1 LETQAAVSERELGL
15 LLRAGRTPRLV
26 DVPELAFLALD
37 GHGDPNV
44 SASYRDALQALFTVS
59 YTLKFEI
66 KRAGGP
72 VFRVAPLEGLWS
84 VPDMAGFAAASKAD
98 WDWTMMIRQP
108 PVVTPELLQQA
119 ATQAAER
126 RDLPLARELRLKR
139 FAEGRAAQILHIGPY
154 AAEAPTIEAL
164 HAFIAAQGLVRRGRH
179 HEIYLGD
186 PRRAAPERLRTI
198 IRQPVEP
205 A

>member
-1 LETQAAVSERELGL
+1 
-15 LLRAGRTPRLV
+15 
-26 DVPELAFLALD
+26 
-37 GHGDPNV
+37 
-44 SASYRDALQALFTVS
+44 
-59 YTLKFEI
+59 
-66 KRAGGP
+66 
-72 VFRVAPLEGLWS
+72 
-84 VPDMAGFAAASKAD
+84 
-98 WDWTMMIRQP
+98 
-108 PVVTPELLQQA
+108 VTPELLQQA

-139 FAEGRAAQILHIGPY
+139 FAEGRAAQILHVGPY

>member
-1 LETQAAVSERELGL
+1 MSATEEDQQLTQLY
-15 LLRAGRTPRLV
+15 RARRSPELV
-26 DVPELAFLALD
+26 DVPELAFAMID

-44 SASYRDALQALFTVS
+44 SATYRSGLQALFSVS
-59 YTLKFEI
+59 YALKFAV

-72 VFRVAPLEGLWS
+72 VYRVGPPEGLWS
-84 VPDMAGFAAASKAD
+84 VPDIASFATAAKAE

-108 PVVTPELLQQA
+108 DDVTPALLESTA
-119 ATQAAER
+119 LDVAER
-126 RDLPLARELRLKR
+126 KQLPQARDLRLER
-139 FAEGRAAQILHIGPY
+139 LAEGRAAQVLHLGSY
-154 AAEAPTIEAL
+154 DEEEPTIRAL
-164 HAFIAAQGLVRRGRH
+164 HAFIAEQGYALCGRH

-198 IRQPVEP
+198 LRQPV